1 LNGAMSISV
10 TTIGDKKGLSYRI
23 HARNRGRIA
32 PQKMLTG
39 VIASQKAVNKDTA
52 GKKQQFQLCILMFT
66 SKQYA

>member
-1 LNGAMSISV
+1 MNGVMSIRV
-10 TTIGDKKGLSYRI
+10 TTIGDKKGLSYSI

-52 GKKQQFQLCILMFT
+52 GKQQ
-66 SKQYA
+66 